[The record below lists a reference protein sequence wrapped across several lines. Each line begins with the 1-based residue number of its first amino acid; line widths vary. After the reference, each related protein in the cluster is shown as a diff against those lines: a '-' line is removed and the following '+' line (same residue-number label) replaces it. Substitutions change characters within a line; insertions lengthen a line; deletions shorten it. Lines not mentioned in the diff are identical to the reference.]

1 MVYLEARD
9 DLVATAA
16 YQPVPAAAA
25 AARRFVRDTLHSWE
39 LPGDRGGPGERAEW
53 TQRDALVDDAVLLT
67 SELVTN
73 AVLHAGTP
81 VQVTCRLL
89 GDLSDGAVEIA
100 VLDRRPVQLRPDRPH
115 TAAEAAER
123 TNGRGLQLPSE
134 LATAW
139 GVTYARAAKAVW
151 FRMDLAGPGQSA
163 VPVPPP
169 VSVPERPDAAA
180 GRPAAENSPEP
191 DVPAPRTGESP
202 GVARFDD
209 LLVSTVESA
218 RDAIGADTA
227 YLLHAGKGAEL
238 HTGKGAE
245 LHTGEGAELHTGEG
259 AELHTG
265 EGAEP
270 HVGEGAEPHVREGG
284 ARRVRAA
291 AAGRDRS
298 APGRAGLPASV
309 ARALA
314 RGALSLVTVPLM
326 VDGRVTGVL
335 AAAAAEPGRF
345 SESDAS
351 RLQDLAD
358 RSAPLLERARLS
370 AAWPT

>member
-25 AARRFVRDTLHSWE
+25 AARRFVRDTLRSWE
-39 LPGDRGGPGERAEW
+39 LAGEHAGPGEPVEW

-89 GDLSDGAVEIA
+89 GNLSDGAVEIA
-100 VLDRRPVQLRPDRPH
+100 VLDRRPGQLRPEGPH

-151 FRMDLAGPGQSA
+151 FRLDLAGRGRPA

-169 VSVPERPDAAA
+169 VSVPEQAATA
-180 GRPAAENSPEP
+180 AVGRPATENPP
-191 DVPAPRTGESP
+191 DLDVPAPRAGESP
-202 GVARFDD
+202 GTARFDD

-218 RDAIGADTA
+218 RDAVGADTV
-227 YLLHAGKGAEL
+227 YLLHGEEGTEPLIRAA
-238 HTGKGAE
+238 
-245 LHTGEGAELHTGEG
+245 GEGGESAAAEG
-259 AELHTG
+259 AQPWVRAAG

-270 HVGEGAEPHVREGG
+270 LM
-284 ARRVRAA
+284 RAA
-291 AAGRDRS
+291 AADGGQS
-298 APGRAGLPASV
+298 APGRAGLPASA

-314 RGALSLVTVPLM
+314 RGALSLVTVPLI

-358 RSAPLLERARLS
+358 RSAPALERARLS
-370 AAWPT
+370 AAWPP

>member
-25 AARRFVRDTLHSWE
+25 AARRFVRDTLRSWE
-39 LPGDRGGPGERAEW
+39 LAGDHGDPGDRDERDE
-53 TQRDALVDDAVLLT
+53 RDTLVDDAVLLT

-100 VLDRRPVQLRPDRPH
+100 VLDRRPAQLRPDLPH
-115 TAAEAAER
+115 NASEAAER

-134 LATAW
+134 LASAW

-151 FRMDLAGPGQSA
+151 FRLSFADRSRPA
-163 VPVPPP
+163 VPALAPPEA
-169 VSVPERPDAAA
+169 SVPGKPGAGAARQASQPMPD
-180 GRPAAENSPEP
+180 PEI
-191 DVPAPRTGESP
+191 PAPRAGENPDATG
-202 GVARFDD
+202 FDD

-218 RDAIGADTA
+218 RDTIGADTA
-227 YLLHAGKGAEL
+227 YLLHAA
-238 HTGKGAE
+238 
-245 LHTGEGAELHTGEG
+245 
-259 AELHTG
+259 
-265 EGAEP
+265 
-270 HVGEGAEPHVREGG
+270 EGG
-284 ARRVRAA
+284 DPRVRAA
-291 AAGRDRS
+291 AAEGGGQP
-298 APGRAGLPASV
+298 APGRAGLAASA

-314 RGALSLVTVPLM
+314 RGALSLVTVPLI

-358 RSAPLLERARLS
+358 RSAPVLERARLS

>member
-25 AARRFVRDTLHSWE
+25 AARRFVRDTLRSWE
-39 LPGDRGGPGERAEW
+39 LAGEHDGPGEQAEW

-100 VLDRRPVQLRPDRPH
+100 VLDRRPAQLRPDRPH

-151 FRMDLAGPGQSA
+151 FRLNLAGRGRPA

-169 VSVPERPDAAA
+169 VSVPEQPDAAA
-180 GRPAAENSPEP
+180 AVGRPTAENSP
-191 DVPAPRTGESP
+191 DADIPAPRTGESP
-202 GVARFDD
+202 GTSRFDD

-227 YLLHAGKGAEL
+227 YLLHAGQGGEL
-238 HTGKGAE
+238 HAGQGGELCAGGE
-245 LHTGEGAELHTGEG
+245 LHAGEGGELRAGQ
-259 AELHTG
+259 
-265 EGAEP
+265 
-270 HVGEGAEPHVREGG
+270 GG
-284 ARRVRAA
+284 KRRVRAA
-291 AAGRDRS
+291 AAGGGPS
-298 APGRAGLPASV
+298 APGRAGLPAGA

-314 RGALSLVTVPLM
+314 RGALSLVIVPLM

-358 RSAPLLERARLS
+358 RSAPVLERARLS
-370 AAWPT
+370 AAWPA

>member
-1 MVYLEARD
+1 M
-9 DLVATAA
+9 ATAA

-25 AARRFVRDTLHSWE
+25 AARRFVRDTLRSWE
-39 LPGDRGGPGERAEW
+39 LAGDHGDPACRDERAE
-53 TQRDALVDDAVLLT
+53 QDALVDDAVLLT

-89 GDLSDGAVEIA
+89 GDRSDGAVEIA
-100 VLDRRPVQLRPDRPH
+100 VLDRRPAQLRPDLPH
-115 TAAEAAER
+115 TTAEAAER

-134 LATAW
+134 LASAW

-151 FRMDLAGPGQSA
+151 FRLDLAGRARPAAPGSPA
-163 VPVPPP
+163 
-169 VSVPERPDAAA
+169 VSVPEQPDAGAA
-180 GRPAAENSPEP
+180 RPAPENTPDR

-202 GVARFDD
+202 GTTRFDD

-218 RDAIGADTA
+218 RDATGADTA
-227 YLLHAGKGAEL
+227 YLLHAG
-238 HTGKGAE
+238 
-245 LHTGEGAELHTGEG
+245 
-259 AELHTG
+259 
-265 EGAEP
+265 
-270 HVGEGAEPHVREGG
+270 EGG
-284 ARRVRAA
+284 ELRVRAA
-291 AAGRDRS
+291 AAEGGGQP
-298 APGRAGLPASV
+298 APGRAGLPASA

-314 RGALSLVTVPLM
+314 SGALSLVTVPLM

-358 RSAPLLERARLS
+358 RSAPVLERARLS